1 MLNSPLSPVSVLYL
15 SCYISTIL
23 VGHDG
28 KVCNDLFNNMKGSVK
43 KCLFDLSAKWVGGEW
58 RGLLAE

>member
-1 MLNSPLSPVSVLYL
+1 MSPLSVLYL
-15 SCYISTIL
+15 SYYISTIL

-43 KCLFDLSAKWVGGEW
+43 KGLFNLSDKLVGGEW
-58 RGLLAE
+58 KGLLAE